1 MRPGRVYLAEMDL
14 VFILVIAFL
23 VLPLIG
29 LVRLAWGVWG
39 PRNEEMESGG
49 SDGRQIFTRK

>member
-1 MRPGRVYLAEMDL
+1 MDL
-14 VFILVIAFL
+14 VLILVIAFL

-29 LVRLAWGVWG
+29 LGRLAWGVWG